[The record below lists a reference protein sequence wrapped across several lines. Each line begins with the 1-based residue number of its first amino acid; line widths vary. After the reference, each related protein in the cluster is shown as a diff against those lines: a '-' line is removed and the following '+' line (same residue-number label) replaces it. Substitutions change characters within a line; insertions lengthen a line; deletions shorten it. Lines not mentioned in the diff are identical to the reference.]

1 MKAKVLIA
9 MLLMSFFALGASAQG
24 IEFMPEGSKFQEA
37 VDKAKKEGK
46 LVFLDC
52 YTSWCGPCK
61 MMTRNVFPTEEVGK
75 FMNPSYVSIK
85 IDMEKGEGPE
95 LMKKFGVSAFPTF
108 IIFNGDGKEVG
119 RWLGGS
125 DAKKFIQNVKDNSK
139 DNGSSAMDERFAN
152 GERDQKFLLEYLQTL
167 RAAYKRDQCNLVAEA
182 LLDGK
187 AETFASDSTL
197 RMVFMGHLQNPF
209 HPAFKYTA
217 KNPQALI
224 SAIGETP
231 VRMKMQNVWS
241 TYPRTLITEKDGT
254 VTMDEAK
261 FNEYIALMDE
271 CKVQNKDQIRLSF
284 MITYAE
290 KKGDWNLYMKSLNEY
305 ANNKN
310 LDINDLELC
319 KFATPI
325 AEKCNDQKL
334 KDQMKKILE
343 KRLSDLRSG
352 KREPLKKIGNMTLSG
367 NLDKAMEMVIGK
379 LGGK

>member
-1 MKAKVLIA
+1 
-9 MLLMSFFALGASAQG
+9 
-24 IEFMPEGSKFQEA
+24 
-37 VDKAKKEGK
+37 
-46 LVFLDC
+46 
-52 YTSWCGPCK
+52 
-61 MMTRNVFPTEEVGK
+61 
-75 FMNPSYVSIK
+75 MNPSYVSIK

-108 IIFNGDGKEVG
+108 IIFNGNGQEVG

-125 DAKKFIQNVKDNSK
+125 DAQKFIQNVKDNSK
-139 DNGSSAMDERFAN
+139 DNGSAAMDERFAN

-167 RAAYKRDQCNLVAEA
+167 RAAYKRDQCNTVAEV

-197 RMVFMGHLQNPF
+197 RMVFMSHLQNPF

-224 SAIGETP
+224 AAIGETP
-231 VRMKMQNVWS
+231 VRMKMQNVWT

-254 VTMDEAK
+254 ATMDETK
-261 FNEYIALMDE
+261 FNEYVALMDE

-290 KKGDWNLYMKSLNEY
+290 KKGDWNLYMKNLNEY

-334 KDQMKKILE
+334 KNQMKKIVE

-352 KREPLKKIGNMTLSG
+352 KRQPLKKVGNMTLSG
-367 NLDKAMEMVIGK
+367 NLDKAMEMVVK
-379 LGGK
+379 RLGGE